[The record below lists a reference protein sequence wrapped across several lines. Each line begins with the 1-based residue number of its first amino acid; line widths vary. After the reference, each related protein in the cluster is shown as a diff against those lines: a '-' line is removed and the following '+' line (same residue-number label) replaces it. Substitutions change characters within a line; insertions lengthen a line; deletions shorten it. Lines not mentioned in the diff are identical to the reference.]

1 MNSEFRVLVL
11 EDNPGD
17 LRLLREMVADEGDM
31 RFHLS
36 AVSRLMEALEVLDRE
51 PYDLILADLN
61 VPDSTGLET
70 FQSLHQRAP
79 DTPVILVTGN
89 TDESTA
95 LAAVA
100 NGAQDYLVKDGLEA
114 RALTRA
120 MMYAV
125 ERNRVEQERRQLVAI
140 LEATTDVV
148 WTITPDGR
156 IRFLNQAGHA
166 VLGLPADTG
175 LGAVDLMEHF
185 APWAARLVRE
195 ESIPCAIR
203 DGVWLGETAL
213 LGPDRT
219 EIPVSQI
226 IIAHQS
232 HSGRLLFLS
241 TIARDIRERKRT
253 EERLARLAQF
263 DPLTGL
269 PNRDLFRDR
278 LTQAMQRARRHER
291 LLALLFIDLDNF
303 KDVNDTLG
311 HSAGD
316 QLLKEIGK
324 RLERCLRGED
334 TVGRLG
340 GDEFTVL
347 IEDLASIEQLQ
358 VVLDKLL
365 RELSMGVP
373 LAGTEVFVTASIG
386 ATLYPLGDADTET
399 LLKQADAAMYQA
411 KSNGRN
417 NYQFYSHELQIRIAQ
432 RLALANDLRRAV
444 ERDELILEYQPQVDV
459 VTGAVTCV
467 EALLRWNHPRDGLI
481 LPGVFIPIAEQ
492 TGQIGTLG
500 DWVLRTACR
509 QCGLWRAAGH
519 RRARVSVNVS
529 ARQFRLTNMVR
540 IVRSALDEARLE
552 ADALELEIT
561 EGLMME
567 NLHAVEGVLRELREM
582 GVTLAVDDFGTG
594 YSSLAY
600 LKHLPLHCLKIDRSF
615 VRDLPAD
622 GDSAAIARSILAMAH
637 HLNLSLVAEGVETQ
651 EQYDFLVDEGCD
663 MVQGFLLSRPLAAAG
678 VEALLHQG
686 IVLR

>member
-1 MNSEFRVLVL
+1 MNPEFRVLVL

-17 LRLLREMVADEGDM
+17 LRLLREMVADAGEM
-31 RFHLS
+31 RFQLS
-36 AVSRLMEALEVLDRE
+36 AVSRLMEALEVLDGE

-61 VPDSTGLET
+61 VPDSNGLDT
-70 FQSLHQRAP
+70 FQSLQQRAP

-100 NGAQDYLVKDGLEA
+100 NGAQDYLIKDGLDA

-148 WTITPDGR
+148 WTISPDGQ

-166 VLGLPADTG
+166 TLGLSP
-175 LGAVDLMEHF
+175 GASIDRVNLMDHF
-185 APWAARLVRE
+185 AAWAAQVVRE
-195 ESIPCAIR
+195 EAIPSAIR

-213 LGPDRT
+213 LGPDGA

-226 IIAHQS
+226 IIAHRS
-232 HSGRLLFLS
+232 SSGRLLFLS
-241 TIARDIRERKRT
+241 TIARDIRERKKA

-263 DPLTGL
+263 DALTGL

-316 QLLKEIGK
+316 QLLKEIGR
-324 RLERCLRGED
+324 RLEHCLRSQD
-334 TVGRLG
+334 TVARLG

-347 IEDLASIEQLQ
+347 IEDLASIDQLQ

-365 RELSMGVP
+365 HELSVGVP
-373 LAGTEVFVTASIG
+373 LGGTEVFVTASIG
-386 ATLYPLGDADTET
+386 ATLYPIGDADTES

-444 ERDELILEYQPQVDV
+444 ERGELMLEYQPQVDV
-459 VTGAVTCV
+459 VTGSVTCV
-467 EALLRWNHPRDGLI
+467 EALVRWNHPRDGLI
-481 LPGVFIPIAEQ
+481 SPAVFIPIAEQ
-492 TGQIGTLG
+492 TGQIGAIG

-509 QCGLWRAAGH
+509 QCGNWQAAGLPK
-519 RRARVSVNVS
+519 ARISVNVS
-529 ARQFRLTNMVR
+529 ARQFRLTNMVQV
-540 IVRSALDEARLE
+540 VRSALAEARLE
-552 ADALELEIT
+552 ANALELEIT

-567 NLHAVEGVLRELREM
+567 NLNAAEGVLRELKEM

-615 VRDLPAD
+615 VRDLPQDA
-622 GDSAAIARSILAMAH
+622 DSAAIARSILAMAH
-637 HLNLSLVAEGVETQ
+637 HLNLSVVAEGVETQ
-651 EQYDFLVDEGCD
+651 AQYDFLVDEGCD
-663 MVQGFLLSRPLAAAG
+663 AVQGFLLARPLPPPA
-678 VEALLHQG
+678 VEELLRKG
-686 IVLR
+686 SVMR

>member
-1 MNSEFRVLVL
+1 MNPEFRVLVL

-31 RFHLS
+31 RFHLN
-36 AVSRLMEALEVLDRE
+36 AVSRLMEALEVLDDE

-61 VPDSTGLET
+61 VPDSNGLDT
-70 FQSLHQRAP
+70 FQSLQKSAP

-100 NGAQDYLVKDGLEA
+100 HGAQDYLVKDGLDA

-156 IRFLNQAGHA
+156 TRFLNQAGHA
-166 VLGLPADTG
+166 VLGLAPDIG
-175 LGAVDLMEHF
+175 LAAVDLMEHF
-185 APWAARLVRE
+185 APWAMRLVRE
-195 ESIPCAIR
+195 EAIPCAIR

-213 LGPDRT
+213 IGPDRT

-226 IIAHQS
+226 IIAHRS
-232 HSGRLLFLS
+232 SSGRLLFLS
-241 TIARDIRERKRT
+241 SIARDIRERKKT

-278 LTQAMQRARRHER
+278 LTHAMQRARRHER

-316 QLLKEIGK
+316 QLLKEVGK
-324 RLERCLRGED
+324 RLERCLRAED

-347 IEDLASIEQLQ
+347 IENLESIEQLQ

-365 RELSMGVP
+365 RELSTGVP

-386 ATLYPLGDADTET
+386 ATLYPLGEADTET

-411 KSNGRN
+411 KSSGRN
-417 NYQFYSHELQIRIAQ
+417 NYQFYSHELQIRITQ

-444 ERDELILEYQPQVDV
+444 ERRELTLEYQPQVDV
-459 VTGAVTCV
+459 MTGAVTCL
-467 EALLRWNHPRDGLI
+467 EALVRWNHPRDGLI
-481 LPGVFIPIAEQ
+481 SPRVFIPIAEQ
-492 TGQIGTLG
+492 TGQIGALG
-500 DWVLRTACR
+500 DWVLRAACR
-509 QCGLWRAAGH
+509 QCALWRAAGH
-519 RRARVSVNVS
+519 PHARVSVNVS
-529 ARQFRLTNMVR
+529 ARQFRLTNMVH
-540 IVRSALDEARLE
+540 IVRSALDDAHLD

-567 NLHAVEGVLRELREM
+567 NLNAVEGVLRELREM

-600 LKHLPLHCLKIDRSF
+600 LKHLPLHCLKIDQSF
-615 VRDLPAD
+615 VRDLPSD
-622 GDSAAIARSILAMAH
+622 SDSAAIARSILAMAH
-637 HLNLSLVAEGVETQ
+637 HLNLSVVAEGVETQ

-663 MVQGFLLSRPLAAAG
+663 AVQGFLFARPLSPLA
-678 VEALLHQG
+678 VEA
-686 IVLR
+686 VLRSGLALR

>member
-140 LEATTDVV
+140 LGATTDVV

-226 IIAHQS
+226 IIAHRS

-340 GDEFTVL
+340 GDKFTVL

-622 GDSAAIARSILAMAH
+622 GDSASIARSILAMAH
-637 HLNLSLVAEGVETQ
+637 HLNLSVVAEGVETQ

-678 VEALLHQG
+678 VEALLHQE

>member
-1 MNSEFRVLVL
+1 MNPEFRVLVL

-17 LRLLREMVADEGDM
+17 LRLLREMVADAGEM
-31 RFHLS
+31 RFRLN
-36 AVSRLMEALEVLDRE
+36 AVSRLMEALEVLDGE

-61 VPDSTGLET
+61 VPDSNGLDT
-70 FQSLHQRAP
+70 FQSLQERAP

-100 NGAQDYLVKDGLEA
+100 SGAQDYLVKDGLDA

-125 ERNRVEQERRQLVAI
+125 ERNRVEQERRHLVAI

-148 WTITPDGR
+148 WTISPDGQV
-156 IRFLNQAGHA
+156 RFLNQAGHA
-166 VLGLPADTG
+166 ALGLTP
-175 LGAVDLMEHF
+175 GASIDSVNLMEHF
-185 APWAARLVRE
+185 APWAARLVLE
-195 ESIPCAIR
+195 EAIPSAIR

-213 LGPDRT
+213 LGPDRA

-226 IIAHQS
+226 IIAHRS
-232 HSGRLLFLS
+232 SSGRLLFLS
-241 TIARDIRERKRT
+241 TIARDIRDRKRA

-263 DPLTGL
+263 DALTGL

-316 QLLKEIGK
+316 QLLKEIGR
-324 RLERCLRGED
+324 RLERCLRSQD

-365 RELSMGVP
+365 AELAIGVP
-373 LAGTEVFVTASIG
+373 LGGTEVFVTASIG
-386 ATLYPLGDADTET
+386 ATLYPLGDADTEA

-417 NYQFYSHELQIRIAQ
+417 NYQFYSHELQIRITQ

-444 ERDELILEYQPQVDV
+444 ERGELTLEYQPQVDV

-467 EALLRWNHPRDGLI
+467 EALVRWNHPRDGLI
-481 LPGVFIPIAEQ
+481 SPAIFIPIAEQ
-492 TGQIGTLG
+492 TGQIGTIG

-509 QCGLWRAAGH
+509 QCGQWHTAGFPK
-519 RRARVSVNVS
+519 ARISVNVS
-529 ARQFRLTNMVR
+529 ARQFRLTNMVQ
-540 IVRSALDEARLE
+540 IVRNALVDARLE
-552 ADALELEIT
+552 ANALELEIT

-567 NLHAVEGVLRELREM
+567 NLNAVESVLRELREM

-615 VRDLPAD
+615 VRDLPHDA
-622 GDSAAIARSILAMAH
+622 DSAAIARSILAMAH
-637 HLNLSLVAEGVETQ
+637 HLNLSVVAEGVETQ

-663 MVQGFLLSRPLAAAG
+663 AVQGFLLARPLLPAAVA
-678 VEALLHQG
+678 ELLRQG
-686 IVLR
+686 SVMR